1 MSPSGK
7 APMEGSGGSS
17 EKPLGDDQD
26 ARPSPA
32 STSLRELFQRT
43 KPKSALTDPF
53 KDDLNDLNTDYFI
66 VPKPS
71 VSPAVSPS
79 NEVTALSALLALS
92 ETSSPS
98 HSTPRTSSPSPSP
111 SQSTEQRPSFRTRI
125 ARNRR
130 DRANSRPKSSRPQ
143 GIPPKSTNSSPV
155 AATPASPEKVT
166 KEKEQDNPPKSSHSP
181 PAQQTLDKAAAKSW
195 KEKFLATE
203 AKEKLP
209 AKAYE
214 PPSKD
219 KDQALPGI
227 RPRSKSIRLGLGR
240 NNSDSDEPQDW
251 EKDFANFAGTRF
263 EEPKEWLLARGIN
276 PDGPPPPS
284 PRPRALDGE
293 NENGEWGTAAI
304 IASMNNSYNFDPN
317 MNPNAARQA
326 PNAAQA
332 QQMNGMNGGQHWPN
346 VGAQADMNVLWEY
359 IQNLSQMHEGIR
371 AQTQHVLNG
380 VQQIQAR
387 GADDGG
393 PPHVNGISNG
403 ASQSQVAEIARLQ
416 NDLSSSNNKIDDLN
430 SYVCKLQGLNQD
442 YEAALSHLM
451 DKVRPFA
458 QQHAQALLSQKAHY
472 LRLIEE
478 ERNQNLELRLEQT
491 RFQESAS
498 RINENLKEAMKALM
512 EAELPYIRKIA
523 ALKADN
529 KALRRICGVPLMDDS
544 DDDDEEA
551 EVVETKE
558 NVNGVVVQ
566 HESPVQMEHVGRDK
580 ILASLGQ

>member
-7 APMEGSGGSS
+7 APTQASGDPS
-17 EKPLGDDQD
+17 EKPLGGDQD

-32 STSLRELFQRT
+32 STSLRELFQRPA
-43 KPKSALTDPF
+43 PKTNALRDIF
-53 KDDLNDLNTDYFI
+53 KDDSSIAPN
-66 VPKPS
+66 PS
-71 VSPAVSPS
+71 IPEAPPS
-79 NEVTALSALLALS
+79 DEPTAISALLALS
-92 ETSSPS
+92 ESSSPS
-98 HSTPRTSSPSPSP
+98 QSTPRSCSPSPSP
-111 SQSTEQRPSFRTRI
+111 SHPTEQRPSIRTRI
-125 ARNRR
+125 VRNRR
-130 DRANSRPKSSRPQ
+130 DRANTRPKGSKPQ
-143 GIPPKSTNSSPV
+143 GIPAKSTDSSPV
-155 AATPASPEKVT
+155 GAISASPEHVK
-166 KEKEQDNPPKSSHSP
+166 KEKEQDNLPGNSQLS

-203 AKEKLP
+203 AKEKLQ

-214 PPSKD
+214 PPSKS
-219 KDQALPGI
+219 KEQALPGI
-227 RPRSKSIRLGLGR
+227 RPRSNSVRLGIGR
-240 NNSDSDEPQDW
+240 NNSDSDEPEDW
-251 EKDFANFAGTRF
+251 LKDYSKFSCPRF
-263 EEPKEWLLARGIN
+263 EEPKEWLLARGVN

-284 PRPRALDGE
+284 PRPRAFDGE
-293 NENGEWGTAAI
+293 NENGGRDTAAI
-304 IASMNNSYNFDPN
+304 IASMNNSYSFDPN

-332 QQMNGMNGGQHWPN
+332 QQMNGMSGGHNWPN

-380 VQQIQAR
+380 VQQIQTR
-387 GADDGG
+387 GVDDGG
-393 PPHVNGISNG
+393 APHVNGISNAG
-403 ASQSQVAEIARLQ
+403 ASQSQVAEIVRLQ
-416 NDLSSSNNKIDDLN
+416 NELSSSNNKIDDLN
-430 SYVCKLQGLNQD
+430 SYVGKLQGLNQD

-458 QQHAQALLSQKAHY
+458 QQHSQALLSQKAHY

-498 RINENLKEAMKALM
+498 RINDNLKEAMKALT

-544 DDDDEEA
+544 DDDGEE
-551 EVVETKE
+551 EEIVETKE
-558 NVNGVVVQ
+558 NVNGVIVQ
-566 HESPVQMEHVGRDK
+566 HESPLQMEQVGRDK